1 MRDEAH
7 RFAITFHR
15 QKRSK
20 AMTVSALDQ
29 IPGLGEVRRKA
40 LVKHFGSVKAL
51 RLATAEQLAEVP
63 GIGPATAA
71 TIAAALADQKTP
83 ATAPRPYAIN
93 TATGEIIEEGDN

>member
-1 MRDEAH
+1 
-7 RFAITFHR
+7 
-15 QKRSK
+15 
-20 AMTVSALDQ
+20 MTVSALDQ

-51 RLATAEQLAEVP
+51 RSATAEQLAEVP

-71 TIAAALADQKTP
+71 SIAAALAEQKGQGA